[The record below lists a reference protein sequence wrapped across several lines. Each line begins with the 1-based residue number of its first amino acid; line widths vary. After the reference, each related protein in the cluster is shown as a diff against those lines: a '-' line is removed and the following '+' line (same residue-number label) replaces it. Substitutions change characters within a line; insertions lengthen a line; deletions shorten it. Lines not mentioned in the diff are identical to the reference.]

1 MPSPDHLDRRLEE
14 LSAEVEAW
22 TRAFFQRQRPAS
34 DRFAALLGYPLGWT
48 DETLAP
54 LDKPLS
60 VGKKLRPAL
69 ALLICETLAGDH
81 RPALPP
87 AAAVELVHNF
97 SLVHD
102 DIQDESP
109 LRRGRPT
116 VWALWQ
122 TAQAINVGDALF
134 ALAQLAVTDAAS
146 LSDSQRLACQRRL
159 NTACLELVEGQFRD
173 LDLQADGSATLEAY
187 QCMVG
192 GKTAALI
199 ACSCWLGAISAGASE
214 AEADRFAGFGRQ
226 LGIAFQHQDDL
237 LGVWGDPALTGKSAE
252 TDLRTRKQALP
263 AVLGLQATG
272 PLAGRFRELFLG
284 PGELSPEQ
292 AAEAANL
299 LVQLGVRVKAV
310 EMVDA
315 GYARAKAMLDESLGT
330 RKAALLRA
338 LLERF
343 RTRAA

>member
-1 MPSPDHLDRRLEE
+1 MPGPDHLDRRLEQ

-22 TRAFFQRQRPAS
+22 TRAFFDRQRPSS

-48 DETLAP
+48 DASLEP
-54 LDKPLS
+54 LKRPVS

-69 ALLICETLAGDH
+69 ALLISEALSGDH

-116 VWALWQ
+116 VWKLWQ

-134 ALAQLAVTDAAS
+134 VLAQLAVTEAEMLSAA
-146 LSDSQRLACQRRL
+146 QRVACQRRL
-159 NTACLELVEGQFRD
+159 NAACLELVEGQFRD
-173 LDLQADGSATLEAY
+173 LDLQADGVATLEAY
-187 QCMVG
+187 QCMVA

-199 ACSCWLGAISAGASE
+199 ACTCWLGASSAGASE
-214 AEADRFAGFGRQ
+214 SQADGFAAFGRQ
-226 LGIAFQHQDDL
+226 LGLAFQHQDDL

-263 AVLGLQATG
+263 AVLGLQAAG
-272 PLAGRFRELFLG
+272 PLANRFRQLFVG
-284 PGELSPEQ
+284 QGELGAEQ
-292 AAEAANL
+292 AAEAADL
-299 LVQLGVRVKAV
+299 LVQLGVRETVSQ
-310 EMVDA
+310 MVDA
-315 GYARAKAMLDESLGT
+315 GYARA
-330 RKAALLRA
+330 AALLDEALGPRDGRVLRM

-343 RTRAA
+343 RRRAA